1 MKKAMMASPL
11 QTSTGSHNVC
21 IYVINGHTVTLAKIV
36 AGPSQISVISSVLYY
51 LYFIYSLKMSDF
63 DTDNLLLVLQ
73 DLYRLI
79 TWVYQEGSG
88 GMWLL

>member
-1 MKKAMMASPL
+1 MNKN
-11 QTSTGSHNVC
+11 QINHNMC